1 MDLNKL
7 PLFAMATKRM
17 GWLAKRQEVL
27 SQNVANADTPSFVP
41 HDLKAQDFRAMV
53 KAAGGGSRG
62 VQPVALA
69 RTEPGHLAPRID
81 PGRVRDQKDRED
93 YEIAPSGNAV
103 ILEEQL
109 MKVSETQTDYRMA
122 TSLYHKHLN
131 MIKEALGRRG
141 G

>member
-17 GWLAKRQEVL
+17 AWLSKRQEVL
-27 SQNVANADTPSFVP
+27 SQNVANADTPDYVP
-41 HDLKAQDFRAMV
+41 HDLKPQSFRAML
-53 KAAGGGSRG
+53 KAAGASEGIP
-62 VQPVALA
+62 PVTLA
-69 RTEPGHLAPRID
+69 RTEAGHLMPR
-81 PGRVRDQKDRED
+81 RDAGDNRDHKDRQD
-93 YEIAPSGNAV
+93 YETAPSGNAV

-122 TSLYHKHLN
+122 TTLYQKHLS
-131 MIKEALGRRG
+131 MLKDAIGRRG

>member
-7 PLFAMATKRM
+7 PLFALATKRM

-27 SQNVANADTPSFVP
+27 SQNVANADTPDYVP
-41 HDLKAQDFRAMV
+41 FDLKPQNFRSML
-53 KAAGGGSRG
+53 KAAGAGDG
-62 VQPVALA
+62 VPQVTLA
-69 RTEPGHLAPRID
+69 RTEPGHIAPRRD
-81 PGRVRDQKDRED
+81 PGNYRDQKDRQD
-93 YEIAPSGNAV
+93 YETAPSGNAV

-122 TSLYHKHLN
+122 TTLYQRHLQ
-131 MIKEALGRRG
+131 MLKDALDRRG